1 MNLTGSTWVA
11 PYGASANVTWVDGQP
26 YFACEGE
33 AVLPGQCDTLL
44 GHPRGE
50 CLFTPAVSGP
60 MNTSGVKAI
69 CVCYPLS
76 FKPNAPFNESCQTA
90 NCTGGEGAC
99 MGFSQIGSLYVGVA
113 VLDCVLTM
121 AVMGFYI
128 YLLVGLA
135 RFVPPVCARMFGTC
149 VLRRGGNGNG
159 GSGEQA
165 AAAAWRIRRSV
176 LRCTEGG
183 GQRKP

>member
-1 MNLTGSTWVA
+1 M
-11 PYGASANVTWVDGQP
+11 PPPGASPNATWVDGQP

-33 AVLPGQCDTLL
+33 AVLPGQCDALL

-50 CLFTPAVSGP
+50 CLSTPTGSA

-76 FKPNAPFNESCQTA
+76 FMPNAPFDASCMTA

-113 VLDCVLTM
+113 VLDSLLTM

-128 YLLVGLA
+128 YLMVGLA
-135 RFVPPVCARMFGTC
+135 RFVPPVLCMFARACC
-149 VLRRGGNGNG
+149 VVVVTVAVANKRR
-159 GSGEQA
+159 
-165 AAAAWRIRRSV
+165 RRV
-176 LRCTEGG
+176 
-183 GQRKP
+183 